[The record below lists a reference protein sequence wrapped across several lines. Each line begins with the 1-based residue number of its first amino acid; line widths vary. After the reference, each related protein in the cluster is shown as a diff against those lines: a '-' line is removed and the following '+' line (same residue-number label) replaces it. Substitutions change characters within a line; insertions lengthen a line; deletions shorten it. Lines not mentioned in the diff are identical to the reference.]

1 MVDDKTKNRAQFLLH
16 SILDETQH
24 ALAHLHRVRP
34 RIFARGL
41 AHLLLNVDRIGEVR
55 DQLREV
61 TESVR
66 HGDDLDW
73 GALEKVGLTGST
85 LEWKTDLIFLALG
98 RLKPKGAQQLSFDSS
113 PGALTYAE
121 GKPVWSRLF
130 RYLKSL
136 FGSLINGVKSNS
148 TLRFAL
154 DFIKEFIECVE
165 ASLKFVQAES

>member
-1 MVDDKTKNRAQFLLH
+1 MVDDTTKNRAKFLLH
-16 SILDETQH
+16 SILEETQH
-24 ALAHLHRVRP
+24 ALEHLQQVKP
-34 RIFARGL
+34 RIFSRGL
-41 AHLLLNVDRIGEVR
+41 AHLLVNVDRIGEVS
-55 DQLREV
+55 DQLKEA
-61 TESVR
+61 TASVNR
-66 HGDDLDW
+66 GNELDW
-73 GALEKVGLTGST
+73 EALEKVGLTGST
-85 LEWKTDLIFLALG
+85 LEWKTDLIYLTLG
-98 RLKPKGAQQLSFDSS
+98 KPKPTEMERSS
-113 PGALTYAE
+113 VNPVAAVTYPE